1 MLHLETVFPATWEL
15 LKNLMS
21 IPELAEFNL
30 AGGTSLSLQIGHRLS
45 VDLDFFG
52 KRPFESQEILDLV
65 HPFGTVKMMSQ
76 RRNILVLD
84 INGVKVDFVNYS
96 YLPIEP
102 VLHQTGIRL
111 LGLPDIAA
119 MKLAAIAG
127 RGRKRDFIDLFFLL
141 KNYKLAE
148 LLTFYNR
155 KFPDG
160 SEFMVVKSLTYFED
174 ADQDEN
180 PKMLQ
185 KLDWQKVKNTIQ
197 KEVKKIS

>member
-1 MLHLETVFPATWEL
+1 
-15 LKNLMS
+15 MS

-65 HPFGTVKMMSQ
+65 HPFGTVKMLSQ

-102 VLHQTGIRL
+102 VQHHTGIRL

-127 RGRKRDFIDLFFLL
+127 RGRKRDFIDVFFLL
-141 KNYKLAE
+141 KKYKLAE
-148 LLTFYNR
+148 LLDFYNR

-160 SEFMVVKSLTYFED
+160 SEFMVIKSLTYFED

-185 KLDWQKVKNTIQ
+185 KIDWQKVKNSIQ